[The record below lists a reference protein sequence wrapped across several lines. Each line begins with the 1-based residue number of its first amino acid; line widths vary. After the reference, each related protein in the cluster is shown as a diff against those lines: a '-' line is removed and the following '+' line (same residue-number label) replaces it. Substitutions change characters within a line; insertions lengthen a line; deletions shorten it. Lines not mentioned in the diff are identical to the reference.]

1 MSRSRKRDRGV
12 ETQGNPDRGRVILYS
27 IAAFFCALGLA
38 DAIYLTVIALTG
50 EAAACGGQ
58 AGCSEV
64 LGSAY
69 SKIAGIP
76 VAAFGVAG
84 YFTAFTFAIFSV
96 FNYARAR
103 GLFAITVGL
112 MFLATLWFLYVQAFV
127 LHAYCRFCL
136 FSAAITFLL
145 AGLVVAAPS
154 PRTVDRN

>member
-1 MSRSRKRDRGV
+1 MSRSKNKDRPAPAG
-12 ETQGNPDRGRVILYS
+12 RGRTILYS
-27 IAAFFCALGLA
+27 IAALFCLLGLA
-38 DAIYLTVIALTG
+38 DAVYLFVVALTG

-69 SKIAGIP
+69 SRVAGIP

-84 YFTAFTFAIFSV
+84 YFAAFSFATFAA
-96 FNYARAR
+96 FNYPRAR
-103 GLFAITVGL
+103 GFFAITVGL
-112 MFLATLWFLYVQAFV
+112 MFLGTLWFLYVQAFV

-145 AGLVVAAPS
+145 AGLVVAGPS
-154 PRTVDRN
+154 PRAAEGD